1 MQEKSVIGGGEGGKF
16 CKLTLR
22 NVGYYCNTLIM
33 FLVLILI
40 NLLHVRGQTPRRD
53 SAEKKK
59 YIYIWEVGSRVIICA
74 IL

>member
-1 MQEKSVIGGGEGGKF
+1 MQEKSVLGGGEGGKF

-59 YIYIWEVGSRVIICA
+59 IYIYGK
-74 IL
+74 

>member
-1 MQEKSVIGGGEGGKF
+1 MQEKSVLGGGEGGKF

-22 NVGYYCNTLIM
+22 NVGFYCNTLIT

-53 SAEKKK
+53 SAEKN
-59 YIYIWEVGSRVIICA
+59 IYMEVGSRVIICA
-74 IL
+74 IS